1 MSITE
6 KREEKNLSE
15 KLTSKSK
22 AKVSIGMVYFLA
34 KFCMTP
40 VKKAWVKKKPDN
52 QKVGGLPSSYHFWKR
67 NIVKQTILLYCTV

>member
-1 MSITE
+1 MPICPSLKKE
-6 KREEKNLSE
+6 KKKNLSE

-52 QKVGGLPSSYHFWKR
+52 QKVGGLPSSYHF
-67 NIVKQTILLYCTV
+67 